1 MILFFFILN
10 LTIFFISFGVINT
23 FTNFKKLPKHK
34 KEASLFSLF
43 LWSIAL
49 SLIVIKL
56 FF

>member
-23 FTNFKKLPKHK
+23 FPNFKKLPKHK
-34 KEASLFSLF
+34 KEASIFSLF